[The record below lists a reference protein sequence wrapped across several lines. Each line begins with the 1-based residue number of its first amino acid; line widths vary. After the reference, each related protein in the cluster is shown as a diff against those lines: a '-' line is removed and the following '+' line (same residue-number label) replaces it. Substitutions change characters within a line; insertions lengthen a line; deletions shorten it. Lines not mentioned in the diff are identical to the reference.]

1 MNTLESAYDLF
12 NLLKVK
18 VKVPVY
24 SLISTHMHVQPTLY
38 PPGTVLPQGRT
49 RTINPTLDSCTRYPS
64 LLGGQESG
72 RNFLGNTLNTLGFKL
87 ATPELDDQRLRPLS
101 HHSTKERGE
110 LESIQKLDYPG
121 YLARDDRIVD

>member
-1 MNTLESAYDLF
+1 MPSNTPSQIHLH
-12 NLLKVK
+12 LKVK

-24 SLISTHMHVQPTLY
+24 SLISTHIIMHVQPTIY

-49 RTINPTLDSCTRYPS
+49 RTIDPTLDSCTRYPS

-72 RNFLGNTLNTLGFKL
+72 RNFLVNSLNALGFEP

-101 HHSTKERGE
+101 HHST
-110 LESIQKLDYPG
+110 
-121 YLARDDRIVD
+121 RIVFHRFAEFWVVRNNKKHLR